1 LATNFLRFLI
11 DFFYIIRKVKQ
22 MSEQTWIRTSLKERG
37 FKMKDVAAA
46 LNITPPRVTDI
57 LQGRRDVQA
66 DEIMPLANMLGLSS
80 KSLLTSLAEGKRIIA
95 GNDETGPL
103 IPITGGLTGTGD
115 LETIDTDTSIK
126 GVAVPPDAET
136 ADGLYCFVMADD
148 CMQQEIRKGSL
159 VIAGD
164 PRIHFFPM
172 VPGAIFI
179 IKTKQGGLTARQYFK
194 SDTGEDWLIAK
205 PESPKPQYESYHFSM
220 LPTDLAPKQFI
231 SAEKGMGTAVHD
243 IARIDDIVAVV
254 MWVHQ
259 RYTPQ
264 QPA

>member
-1 LATNFLRFLI
+1 
-11 DFFYIIRKVKQ
+11 
-22 MSEQTWIRTSLKERG
+22 MKERG
-37 FKMKDVAAA
+37 YKLKDVAAA
-46 LNITPPRVTDI
+46 LKITPPRVTDI

-66 DEIMPLANMLGLSS
+66 DEIMPLATMLGLSS
-80 KSLLTSLAEGKRIIA
+80 KSLLTSLTAGKRIIA

-103 IPITGGLTGTGD
+103 IPVSGGLTGTGD
-115 LETIDTDTSIK
+115 LRPVEANAAVK
-126 GVAVPPDAET
+126 GVPVPPDAET
-136 ADGLYCFVMADD
+136 TDGLYCYMMADD

-164 PRIHFFPM
+164 PRQHFFPM

-194 SDTGEDWLIAK
+194 SDTGEDWLIAM
-205 PESPKPQYESYHFSM
+205 PENPNPQYVSYRFSM
-220 LPTDLAPKQFI
+220 LPTDLAPTPAPA
-231 SAEKGMGTAVHD
+231 SEGGTGIPAHD
-243 IARIDDIVAVV
+243 IARIDDVVAVV